1 MRWRMQ
7 KDGRLRELL
16 QSKRIYFLKYILLEI
31 VFTEYVHDEYL
42 SIDYA
47 EILLDM
53 KRVLIKQ

>member
-1 MRWRMQ
+1 MQ

>member
-1 MRWRMQ
+1 
-7 KDGRLRELL
+7 LRELL